1 VIVVGAGISGLAA
14 AFWASRSGADV
25 TVLEA
30 EATPGGRVGA
40 LTRGGY
46 TFDHGPNGFLA
57 NVPDTLELVRALG
70 LESALLPASSA
81 ASRRYLYWDGGL
93 RPVPST
99 PGALLRSELLSLP
112 GKLRVVSE
120 ALVGRARSR
129 EESVHEFVARHFG
142 FEAARVFAGP
152 FVQGITAGDAR
163 QLSLDAM
170 FPRLRALEA
179 SHGSLLRGLA
189 AARRAGP
196 PPGADGEPTLTSFRD
211 GGMQR
216 LVDAL
221 RDALGDR
228 VVAGAV
234 VTALEPRGRP
244 GSVQE
249 IEVVTAAGDVH
260 SDERVVLAV
269 PAFTAA
275 ALLAPHAPE
284 AAAALAQVRYVDVD
298 VLGLGFDRVDV
309 PHPLDGFGYLIPR
322 GQRARALGVLWSSS
336 VFPDQAPA
344 GKVAMRVMAGGALDP
359 GFASLGD
366 EEAIACVWRDLEVT
380 LGVTAEPEVT
390 CLRRWRRAIPQFTLR
405 HRERVRAAREA
416 VARALPGVRLTGNYL
431 DGVGVNDSVRT
442 ARSVV
447 AALLQPP
454 GAGS

>member
-1 VIVVGAGISGLAA
+1 MIVVGAGISGLAA
-14 AFWASRSGADV
+14 AFWASRSGAEV

-30 EATPGGRVGA
+30 AAAPGGMVGS
-40 LTRGGY
+40 TRIDGY

-57 NVPDTLELVRALG
+57 NVPDTLALVEALG
-70 LESALLPASSA
+70 LAPALQAASSTA
-81 ASRRYLYWDGGL
+81 GRRYLYWDGGL
-93 RPVPST
+93 RAIPTT
-99 PGALLRSELLSLP
+99 PGAFLRSELLSLP

-120 ALVGRARSR
+120 VMLGRPRRR
-129 EESVHEFVARHFG
+129 EESVHDFIALHFG

-163 QLSLDAM
+163 HLSLDAV

-189 AARRAGP
+189 ATRRAGP
-196 PPGADGEPTLTSFRD
+196 PAGAAGGPTLTSFRD

-228 VVAGAV
+228 VLGGAA

-244 GSVQE
+244 GSVQA
-249 IEVVTAAGDVH
+249 IDVVTAAGDVH

-275 ALLAPHAPE
+275 MLIEAHAPE
-284 AAAALAQVRYVDVD
+284 AAAALTQVRYVDVD
-298 VLGLGFDRVDV
+298 VIGLGFDRVDV

-366 EEAIACVWRDLEVT
+366 EEAMASVRRDLEVT

-390 CLRRWRRAIPQFTLR
+390 CLRRWRRAIPQFALG
-405 HRERVRAAREA
+405 HRERVREARDGL
-416 VARALPGVRLTGNYL
+416 ARVLPGVRLAGNYL

-447 AALLQPP
+447 AALLQR
-454 GAGS
+454 AGEGS